1 MLSLYN
7 ESLATAATTPT
18 ERLGKLQIA
27 SDLISDLQ
35 VETYSSM
42 ERREK
47 TEFLIEQMRLL
58 VALANAKDKQ
68 AGKDSLGDGEAE
80 WVKVRVGG
88 RKVNEGF
95 LTGDGN
101 KVRRVTEFPFVVTP
115 QSPRCGQIL
124 L

>member
-1 MLSLYN
+1 
-7 ESLATAATTPT
+7 
-18 ERLGKLQIA
+18 
-27 SDLISDLQ
+27 
-35 VETYSSM
+35 M

-95 LTGDGN
+95 LTNDGN
-101 KVRRVTEFPFVVTP
+101 KVRHVMEFPFVVVP
-115 QSPRCGQIL
+115 QSLAGSENEVLRSHDQVCSASGCIP
-124 L
+124 